1 MSYEMTYDQFQ
12 YISDSGIA
20 LDDDLNELRDSEG
33 QIFVVPENDRHLFK
47 TIIKNQVSKY
57 RVYATQTV
65 TYYID
70 VYAETRGDATDIAEG
85 EEFSEWK
92 ECDYFDWDIQY
103 SLTHELENENA

>member
-47 TIIKNQVSKY
+47 LGNKN
-57 RVYATQTV
+57 
-65 TYYID
+65 D
-70 VYAETRGDATDIAEG
+70 
-85 EEFSEWK
+85 
-92 ECDYFDWDIQY
+92 
-103 SLTHELENENA
+103 